1 MIPGAKI
8 RRGRHRFQRLTE
20 TGNRRRN
27 RKRRDKGQLARW
39 VQEETGGDLFS
50 IRVTEPYSSDWDEC
64 LDRANG
70 ENRDNIHPELEAVL
84 ESTADYDTVFIGYPN
99 WWYSCPMV
107 IFSFIDEHDLA
118 GKDIYLFC
126 SHDTG
131 GLAGSVEDISAALP
145 DSNVSD
151 NVFDVYE
158 EDAPSAREELLDW
171 LSGIGF

>member
-1 MIPGAKI
+1 MA
-8 RRGRHRFQRLTE
+8 
-20 TGNRRRN
+20 
-27 RKRRDKGQLARW
+27 
-39 VQEETGGDLFS
+39 
-50 IRVTEPYSSDWDEC
+50 
-64 LDRANG
+64 
-70 ENRDNIHPELEAVL
+70 
-84 ESTADYDTVFIGYPN
+84 
-99 WWYSCPMV
+99 

-126 SHDTG
+126 SHGTG

-171 LSGIGF
+171 LHSAEPSGLRCVSERTLCGA